1 MAREEVSFAR
11 GEKATMPQDKVPGRL
26 LVAVDT
32 GEAYVDDTAE
42 SRVQLKDSTKLP
54 TSGGTMTGPINMG
67 SQKIT
72 NVATPS
78 ADSDAANLGSVK
90 TQIKNNQYTS
100 GTQITVDNDEH
111 TISHSSV
118 GSAGSVGPTQNATLT
133 PGGTFNVPQ
142 VTTDAQGH
150 VSSKSNR
157 TMTMP
162 KYTGSNGITVNG
174 TAISHDNVGSAGSYG
189 PSQDTSPGYAGKFTV
204 PQITTNAQGHVTAV
218 TNRTITLPSSQDIPE
233 VETYTGEAPI
243 SVSGTEIS
251 HDNIGTAGS
260 VGPTGNST
268 ATHGGTITIPY
279 ITVDAKGHVSAK
291 SNRTITMPAA
301 PTTVSGN
308 AGTATTLQT
317 ARTIDGVSFNGSAN
331 ITHYGSCSTA
341 AGTAAKVVSCAG
353 FTRAAGARICVK
365 FTVTNTA
372 ASPTLNVNGTGAAAI
387 YYRGTAITASYLAA
401 NRTYEFVYN
410 GTQYELVGDINVDN
424 NTTYSAGTGLSLSGT
439 TFNHK
444 NSVTAANAGPASNST
459 ASPGSAITV
468 PYIAYDA
475 QGHITSRT
483 NRSITLSSNILDT
496 GDILTTLSGVTSN
509 TKVLGAKLVADAIN
523 SLNSQISTLNTN
535 LENISNYVVEE
546 GSNSNGKYRKW
557 SDGALEMWGDF
568 DRTAAISDRSGNLYS
583 SAILSITYPIQ
594 SLTRPNI
601 NFTVTAAGAVWGKPW
616 DSASGYL
623 RDFSYNLLAA
633 TQWSNASYHLSYYAR
648 GTWK

>member
-11 GEKATMPQDKVPGRL
+11 GAKSTMPNDKVPGRL
-26 LVAVDT
+26 LVATDT
-32 GEAYVDDTAE
+32 GEAYVDDTTT
-42 SRVQLKDSTKLP
+42 SRVQLKDTTKVSK
-54 TSGGTMTGPINMG
+54 SGDTMSGNLNMG
-67 SQKIT
+67 SNKIT
-72 NVATPS
+72 NLATPT

-90 TQIKNNQYTS
+90 SEIAKVKYTG
-100 GTQITVDNDEH
+100 GTAITVDDSDK
-111 TISHSSV
+111 TISHKNI
-118 GSAGSVGPTQNATLT
+118 GIAGSVGPSANATPA

-142 VTTDAQGH
+142 ITTDAQGH
-150 VSSKSNR
+150 VSSKTNR
-157 TMTMP
+157 TVTIP
-162 KYTGSNGITVNG
+162 QYSAGTGLRISG
-174 TAISHDNVGSAGSYG
+174 TAISHANNGTAGSYG
-189 PSQDTSPGYAGKFTV
+189 PTGNVTPGYGGNFQI
-204 PQITTNAQGHVTAV
+204 PQITTNAQGHVTAI
-218 TNRTITLPSSQDIPE
+218 TMRTVTLPSAQDIPE
-233 VETYTGEAPI
+233 VETYTGDAPI
-243 SVSGTEIS
+243 SVSGTKIS

-268 ATHGGTITIPY
+268 ATYGGTITIPY

-410 GTQYELVGDINVDN
+410 GTQYELVGDINVEN

-483 NRSITLSSNILDT
+483 NRSITLNSNILDT

-523 SLNSQISTLNTN
+523 SLNSQISTLNK
-535 LENISNYVVEE
+535 NYMPKSGGTFTGPVGHDSTMSI
-546 GSNSNGKYRKW
+546 GS
-557 SDGALEMWGDF
+557 A
-568 DRTAAISDRSGNLYS
+568 T
-583 SAILSITYPIQ
+583 
-594 SLTRPNI
+594 
-601 NFTVTAAGAVWGKPW
+601 
-616 DSASGYL
+616 
-623 RDFSYNLLAA
+623 FSYDSTDDCVNITFA
-633 TQWSNASYHLSYYAR
+633 
-648 GTWK
+648 